1 MGTPSP
7 RVRDELLAAAAAR
20 RGHFL
25 LESGHHADLWLD
37 LDRLFT
43 RPARLMRWSDAL
55 AARLGADGLG
65 ATAVCGPMTGGAF
78 LAQFVAAR
86 LGVGAYYT
94 ERDTSAA
101 PVVGYRLPSS
111 LRTELAGQRTV
122 VVDDV
127 VNAASAV
134 RKTLAELAATRAQPV
149 ALAAL
154 LTLGPAAADLAAE
167 RGLVFHALGTA
178 SSNLWA
184 PDQCPLCASGVP
196 LTTPAGP

>member
-1 MGTPSP
+1 
-7 RVRDELLAAAAAR
+7 VRDELLAAAAAR

-25 LESGHHADLWLD
+25 LESGHHGDLWLD

-43 RPARLMRWSDAL
+43 RPAQVLRWSDSL
-55 AARLGADGLG
+55 TARLVADDLG
-65 ATAVCGPMTGGAF
+65 VTAVCGPMIGGAF

-94 ERDTSAA
+94 ERDASTA
-101 PVVGYRLPSS
+101 PAVGYRLPGS
-111 LRTELAGQRTV
+111 LRAELAGQRTV

-134 RKTLAELAATRAQPV
+134 RKTLAELAAAGARPV

-167 RGLVFHALGTA
+167 RGLVFRVLATA
-178 SSNLWA
+178 ASNLWTQ
-184 PDQCPLCASGVP
+184 DECPLCASGTP
-196 LTTPAGP
+196 LAPPDGP